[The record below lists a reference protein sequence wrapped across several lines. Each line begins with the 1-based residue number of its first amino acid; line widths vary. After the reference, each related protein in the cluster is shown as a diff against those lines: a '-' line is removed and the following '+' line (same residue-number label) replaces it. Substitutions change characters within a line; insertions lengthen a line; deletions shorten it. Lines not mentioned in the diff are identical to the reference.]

1 MKTRPVIAQVP
12 DVQTQVIGEMQK
24 AADFGTGVM
33 FAFIG
38 GFLIICL
45 VAWLFNRD

>member
-1 MKTRPVIAQVP
+1 MKTQPLIAQIPNVE
-12 DVQTQVIGEMQK
+12 TQIIGEMQK
-24 AADFGTGVM
+24 AADFGSGVM

-38 GFLIICL
+38 GFLMICL